1 MSSIKRIRGK
11 IMRREPIIIG
21 LGVLI
26 ILLAFTGI
34 GSSRSVY
41 GGNCQ
46 FCHVTFTQPVN
57 LTPTGSFF
65 KEIHKFDGTA
75 VPTTSN
81 SCTECHVAPPTTD
94 LNLTSTGQNYSSS
107 HRYNDT
113 TLASARLGPPACY
126 NCHVDVNGSNFNLLT
141 GPPTYLK
148 SNTCENCHKLKYDNW
163 TGTMHRVMLTNN
175 STAQAMGLPTPPG
188 SNWENMTYVIVGK
201 PELRYL
207 NESGYLF
214 KRYFAENQTFA
225 DYGPRQYTC
234 GSCHTTGYNASG
246 NQNGLPGIVG
256 TWSEPGIACEECHGP
271 AGNGHQVEANVS
283 EQVCLQCHNGSTRQ
297 GTWLSS
303 AHSPPLKAPAECLRC
318 HSPFDYAKN
327 KTVTGETAI
336 NVVCASCHNPHN
348 TSDDQYREL
357 LSPGGFNATRMAD
370 VKDAKNSLFN
380 SSASREAGKDIYDTL
395 RTPALIYDRD
405 ASYPGPINVTGPIS
419 EVLCSNCHYNHGLAH
434 VGEVN
439 LTHARKNYP
448 RLGLQPATCIEC
460 HMAGTQKNHSFNV
473 KDENNFPSATCSR
486 GTACHVT
493 SDQNLNHSRFSVVPE
508 VREWKSSGHNNTA
521 FVLEGAPENTS
532 RCAQCHSPI
541 NWNPLNAS
549 ETIEPENFKGVT
561 CAICHNIHD
570 MGDWLTKTEQI
581 FGVAKPYAWYKRD
594 AYNRTSFFRANYT
607 IEANTTEL
615 CTNCHHNRPDTS
627 TPGWTGRG
635 PHSAVVPHISPQK
648 DMFLG
653 SFKDSNLKFECA
665 TCHMYSKT
673 IDPTNLTEKVLPD
686 SQKIA
691 GHSFRVN
698 ATGLQNDG
706 SWNNQSCSSC
716 HVNGSALGTIGEKI
730 NNVQTDI
737 QKKWND
743 TNTTVE
749 NAWNTYNAS
758 TGEKNLSGMKLAE
771 AFFKLYMVKNDRSW
785 GVHNPQK
792 AIDLLNDSARL
803 ADEAVASLGQET
815 KSNIIGFAPPS
826 PVMNNA
832 GESRTFNI
840 TTNKTAN
847 VTWFINSTLVQD
859 TNKSVT
865 EASYTNTS
873 AAPGTWNVTAA
884 ASSEN
889 GTAMQKWDWI
899 VSAAPVAAAFNISG
913 FKVNDTNGNGV
924 RDAGEMGIENWNI
937 NLLNDTI
944 GTQIANT
951 STNVSGF
958 YKFMNLTPGIY
969 NVTEETKPGF
979 TPTGAVFKVVTIEN
993 MDITDVDFL
1002 NKVMV
1007 APTATPTP
1015 TVTATATPT
1024 PTVTAT
1030 ATPTPTPTPTP
1041 TAGSIS
1047 GFMINDLNGN
1057 GKRDAD
1063 EAGLAGW
1070 NIRLIGIVP
1079 GTAGINKQTT
1089 TDDRGFYSLENLPA
1103 GMYLVVETLKGGYV
1117 PSGSPVL
1124 VVNLENGMN
1133 SMNNNFT
1140 NRPISSLTP
1149 FFPAT
1154 GGGG

>member
-1 MSSIKRIRGK
+1 
-11 IMRREPIIIG
+11 MRREPIIIG

-26 ILLAFTGI
+26 ILLALTGT

-57 LTPTGSFF
+57 LTPVGSFF
-65 KEIHKFDGTA
+65 KEIHRFDGTA
-75 VPTTSN
+75 VPTTAD

-126 NCHVDVNGSNFNLLT
+126 NCHVDVNGSNFTLLT
-141 GPPTYLK
+141 GSPTYLK
-148 SNTCENCHKLKYDNW
+148 SNTCENCHKEKYDNW
-163 TGTMHRVMLTNN
+163 TGTMHRVMLTN
-175 STAQAMGLPTPPG
+175 STNAQTMNLPLPSG
-188 SNWENMTYVIVGK
+188 FGWENISFMIVGK
-201 PELRYL
+201 SEMRYL
-207 NESGYLF
+207 NDSGYLF
-214 KRYFAENQTFA
+214 EEYDAVNQTFA
-225 DYGPRQYTC
+225 PLNSSQYTC
-234 GSCHTTGYNASG
+234 GRCHTTGYSPSG
-246 NQNGLPGIVG
+246 NQSNLSGIVG
-256 TWSEPGIACEECHGP
+256 TWSEPGIACERCHGP
-271 AGNGHQVEANVS
+271 GGNGHQVEANVS

-297 GTWLSS
+297 GTFLSS
-303 AHSPPLKAPAECLRC
+303 AHSPPLEAPTECLRC

-327 KTVTGETAI
+327 RTVTPETAI

-357 LSPGGFNATRMAD
+357 LSPGGFNATMMAD

-380 SSASREAGKDIYDTL
+380 SSASREAGRDIYDTL

-434 VGEVN
+434 VGDVN

-448 RLGLQPATCIEC
+448 GLGLQPATCIDC
-460 HMAGTQKNHSFNV
+460 HMADGQKNHSFNV

-486 GTACHVT
+486 GTECHVT

-508 VREWKSSGHNNTA
+508 VREWRSSGHNNTA

-541 NWNPLNAS
+541 NWNPMNAS
-549 ETIEPENFKGVT
+549 ETIAPEDFKGVT

-581 FGVAKPYAWYKRD
+581 FGVEKPYAWYTRD
-594 AYNRTSFFRANYT
+594 AYNRTSFFRANYS

-635 PHSAVVPHISPQK
+635 PHGAVVPHISPQK

-673 IDPTNLTEKVLPD
+673 IDPTNLTEPVLPD
-686 SQKIA
+686 NQKIA

-698 ATGLQNDG
+698 ATGLQSDG

-716 HVNGSALGTIGEKI
+716 HVNGSSPGTVGEKI
-730 NNVQTDI
+730 NNVQADI
-737 QKKWND
+737 QNKWND

-758 TGEKNLSGMKLAE
+758 TGEKNLSGTKLAE
-771 AFFKLYMVKNDRSW
+771 AFFKLYMVKNDGSW

-803 ADEAVASLGQET
+803 ADEANASLGQNET
-815 KSNIIGFAPPS
+815 
-826 PVMNNA
+826 
-832 GESRTFNI
+832 R
-840 TTNKTAN
+840 
-847 VTWFINSTLVQD
+847 VT
-859 TNKSVT
+859 
-865 EASYTNTS
+865 
-873 AAPGTWNVTAA
+873 
-884 ASSEN
+884 
-889 GTAMQKWDWI
+889 
-899 VSAAPVAAAFNISG
+899 FNISG
-913 FKVNDTNGNGV
+913 FKVNDTNGNNV
-924 RDAGEMGIENWNI
+924 WDSGEMGIENWNI
-937 NLLNDTI
+937 NLLNHTTS
-944 GTQIANT
+944 TQIANT
-951 STNVSGF
+951 STNASGF
-958 YKFMNLTPGIY
+958 YQFTNLTPGIY

-993 MDITDVDFL
+993 MDIMDVDFL
-1002 NKVMV
+1002 NKVTV
-1007 APTATPTP
+1007 TPTPTATPT
-1015 TVTATATPT
+1015 V
-1024 PTVTAT
+1024 T

-1047 GFMINDLNGN
+1047 GFKVNDLNGN
-1057 GKRDAD
+1057 GRWDKD
-1063 EAGLAGW
+1063 EAGLADW
-1070 NIRLIGIVP
+1070 NIRLIGTGVE
-1079 GTAGINKQTT
+1079 TVGINKETT
-1089 TDDRGFYSLENLPA
+1089 TDDRGFYSFENLTA
-1103 GMYLVVETLKGGYV
+1103 GRYIIIETLKVGFV
-1117 PSGSPVL
+1117 PTSAPVKT
-1124 VVNLENGMN
+1124 VTVAEGKN
-1133 SMNNNFT
+1133 SANNNFT
-1140 NRPISSLTP
+1140 NRPISRPS
-1149 FFPAT
+1149 
-1154 GGGG
+1154 